1 MTGTTPTLVRVGT
14 RASELAVIQTG
25 LVVSML
31 REAHPDIE
39 FELVRISTAGD
50 RDKRS
55 ALETVGVSIFVKE
68 LEAALEDG
76 RADIAIHSLKDM
88 PSELPEGF
96 ALAALPERGDP
107 RDVLVSRFE
116 GGVADLPSGAR
127 IGTSSPRR
135 VAQLRAARRDLEII
149 PIRGNVDTRMT
160 KALGG
165 DVTGYD
171 GAILAAAGLDRMGRM
186 GEVSEALDPDEF
198 IPASGQGTLAVET
211 MASNTV
217 LTEII
222 SDVDHAPTRAVS
234 IAERAYLAR
243 LGAGC
248 ATAASAFATLDGDS
262 MTIRGFAASLD
273 GDRSM
278 TQTNSGDIADA
289 SELGNA
295 LAEDMIKNGALEL
308 IHA

>member
-1 MTGTTPTLVRVGT
+1 MTGTKPTLIRVGT
-14 RASELAVIQTG
+14 RASKLAVIQTG

-31 REAHPDIE
+31 REAHPNIE

-135 VAQLRAARRDLEII
+135 VAQLRAARGDLEII
-149 PIRGNVDTRMT
+149 PIRGNVDTRIT

-165 DVTGYD
+165 DKTG
-171 GAILAAAGLDRMGRM
+171 
-186 GEVSEALDPDEF
+186 
-198 IPASGQGTLAVET
+198 
-211 MASNTV
+211 
-217 LTEII
+217 
-222 SDVDHAPTRAVS
+222 
-234 IAERAYLAR
+234 
-243 LGAGC
+243 
-248 ATAASAFATLDGDS
+248 
-262 MTIRGFAASLD
+262 
-273 GDRSM
+273 
-278 TQTNSGDIADA
+278 
-289 SELGNA
+289 
-295 LAEDMIKNGALEL
+295 
-308 IHA
+308 

>member
-1 MTGTTPTLVRVGT
+1 
-14 RASELAVIQTG
+14 
-25 LVVSML
+25 
-31 REAHPDIE
+31 
-39 FELVRISTAGD
+39 
-50 RDKRS
+50 
-55 ALETVGVSIFVKE
+55 
-68 LEAALEDG
+68 
-76 RADIAIHSLKDM
+76 
-88 PSELPEGF
+88 
-96 ALAALPERGDP
+96 
-107 RDVLVSRFE
+107 
-116 GGVADLPSGAR
+116 
-127 IGTSSPRR
+127 
-135 VAQLRAARRDLEII
+135 
-149 PIRGNVDTRMT
+149 
-160 KALGG
+160 
-165 DVTGYD
+165 
-171 GAILAAAGLDRMGRM
+171 M

-278 TQTNSGDIADA
+278 TQTNSGDISDA